1 MENVTIRM
9 LAERLQ
15 LSTATISKALSN
27 SHEISEETKQRVL
40 ALAAELNYV
49 PNPYASSLR
58 KKSSHTIAVVIPEV
72 ADSFFAEA
80 INGIESVAQ
89 EKGYHVLIYLT
100 HESFGKEQAIL
111 KDFQSG
117 RVDGVLISV
126 TTETAAA
133 AHGLAQLVK
142 EIPVVFF
149 DRVCEEVT
157 AARITTD
164 DANAAYNAT
173 AHLIAGGCR
182 TIGLLSASRHLSIS
196 NRRAEGF
203 RQALTGHQLP
213 LTDASILYCSN
224 DPAETRQLLKT
235 ALQHNHYDGLIATT
249 EKLATAVYLACEE
262 LSLAIPGDIQVIGFS
277 NLSTARFL
285 QPSLTTVSQPAFDM
299 GHAAATVLFKA
310 LKSSSFPLQEQQQV
324 IPSSLIIRNS
334 TKAPA
339 R

>member
-40 ALAAELNYV
+40 ALASELNYV

-58 KKSSHTIAVVIPEV
+58 KKASNTIAVVIPEV

-100 HESFGKEQAIL
+100 HENFGKEQAIL

-133 AHGLAQLVK
+133 QHGLEQLVK
-142 EIPVVFF
+142 EIPIVFF
-149 DRVCEEVT
+149 DRVCEAVT
-157 AARITTD
+157 AAKITTD
-164 DANAAYNAT
+164 DAIAAYKAT
-173 AHLIAGGCR
+173 THLIAGGCR
-182 TIGLLSASRHLSIS
+182 HIGLLSASRHLSIS

-203 RQALTGHQLP
+203 QQALADHQLP
-213 LTDASILYCSN
+213 LNSAAITYCSN
-224 DPAETRQLLKT
+224 DPIATHQLLKKVFRE
-235 ALQHNHYDGLIATT
+235 QHYDGVIATT
-249 EKLATAVYLACEE
+249 EKLATAVYEVCEA
-262 LSLAIPGDIQVIGFS
+262 LQLRIPQDLQVIGFS

-285 QPSLTTVSQPAFDM
+285 NPSLTTISQPAFDM
-299 GHAAATVLFKA
+299 GKAAAALLFKA

-324 IPSSLIIRNS
+324 IPSSLIARNS
-334 TKAPA
+334 TIATGA
-339 R
+339 

>member
-58 KKSSHTIAVVIPEV
+58 RKASNTIAVVIPEV

-100 HESFGKEQAIL
+100 HENFGKEQAIL

-133 AHGLAQLVK
+133 QHGLEQLVK
-142 EIPVVFF
+142 EIPIVFF
-149 DRVCEEVT
+149 DRVCDTVT
-157 AARITTD
+157 AAKITTD
-164 DANAAYNAT
+164 DAAAAYKAT
-173 AHLIAGGCR
+173 SHLLAGGCR
-182 TIGLLSASRHLSIS
+182 RIGLLSASRHLSIS

-203 RQALTGHQLP
+203 QQALADHQLP
-213 LTDASILYCSN
+213 PDPAAITYCSN
-224 DPAETRQLLKT
+224 DSNANQQLLKKVFRE
-235 ALQHNHYDGLIATT
+235 QRYDGIIATT
-249 EKLATAVYLACEE
+249 EKLATAVYQVCEE
-262 LSLAIPGDIQVIGFS
+262 LQLRIPQDLQVIGFS

-285 QPSLTTVSQPAFDM
+285 NPSLTTISQPAFDM
-299 GHAAATVLFKA
+299 GKAAAALLFKA
-310 LKSSSFPLQEQQQV
+310 LKSSSFALQEQQQV
-324 IPSSLIIRNS
+324 IASSLIARNS
-334 TKAPA
+334 TLAP
-339 R
+339 RD

>member
-58 KKSSHTIAVVIPEV
+58 RKASNTIAVVIPEV

-80 INGIESVAQ
+80 INGIEWVAQ

-100 HESFGKEQAIL
+100 HENFRKEQAIL
-111 KDFQSG
+111 NDFQSG

-133 AHGLAQLVK
+133 QHGLEQLVK
-142 EIPVVFF
+142 EIPIVFF
-149 DRVCEEVT
+149 DRVCETVT
-157 AARITTD
+157 AAKITTD
-164 DANAAYNAT
+164 DATAAYKAT
-173 AHLIAGGCR
+173 SHLIAGGCR
-182 TIGLLSASRHLSIS
+182 HIGLLSASRHLSIS

-203 RQALTGHQLP
+203 QQALAEHQLP
-213 LTDASILYCSN
+213 VHSSDITYCSN
-224 DPAETRQLLKT
+224 DPVATHELLKKVF
-235 ALQHNHYDGLIATT
+235 LEQHYDGIIATT
-249 EKLATAVYLACEE
+249 EKLATAVYEVCEA
-262 LSLAIPGDIQVIGFS
+262 LQLRIPQDLQVIGFS

-285 QPSLTTVSQPAFDM
+285 NPSLTTISQPAFDM
-299 GHAAATVLFKA
+299 GKAAAALLFKA
-310 LKSSSFPLQEQQQV
+310 LKSSSFALQEQQQV
-324 IPSSLIIRNS
+324 IPSSLIVRNS
-334 TKAPA
+334 TAA
-339 R
+339 TGD

>member
-89 EKGYHVLIYLT
+89 DKGYHVLIYLT
-100 HESFGKEQAIL
+100 HESFMKEQAIL

-126 TTETAAA
+126 TTETTAA
-133 AHGLAQLVK
+133 AHGLAQLAK
-142 EIPVVFF
+142 EIPLVFF

-164 DANAAYNAT
+164 DTIAAYNAT
-173 AHLIAGGCR
+173 SHLIAGGCR
-182 TIGLLSASRHLSIS
+182 HIGLLSASRQLSIS

-203 RQALTGHQLP
+203 QQALAAHQLP
-213 LTDASILYCSN
+213 LTAASVLHCSN
-224 DPAETRQLLKT
+224 DPVATQQVLQT
-235 ALQHNHYDGLIATT
+235 ALQQHHYDGLIATT
-249 EKLATAVYLACEE
+249 EKLATAVYQACEA
-262 LSLAIPGDIQVIGFS
+262 LSLNIPGDIQVIGFS

-285 QPSLTTVSQPAFDM
+285 HPSLTTVSQPAFDM
-299 GHAAATVLFKA
+299 GKAAATLLFRA
-310 LKSSSFPLQEQQQV
+310 LKSSSFPLNEQQQV
-324 IPSSLIIRNS
+324 IPSSLIVRNS
-334 TKAPA
+334 TKAH
-339 R
+339 

>member
-58 KKSSHTIAVVIPEV
+58 KKSSNTIAVVIPEV

-80 INGIESVAQ
+80 INGIEWVAQ

-100 HESFGKEQAIL
+100 HENFGKEQAIL

-133 AHGLAQLVK
+133 QHGLEQLVK
-142 EIPVVFF
+142 EIPIVFF
-149 DRVCEEVT
+149 DRVCETVT
-157 AARITTD
+157 AAKITTD
-164 DANAAYNAT
+164 DANAAYKAT
-173 AHLIAGGCR
+173 SHLIAGGCR
-182 TIGLLSASRHLSIS
+182 HIGLLSASRHLSIS

-203 RQALTGHQLP
+203 QQALADHQFP
-213 LTDASILYCSN
+213 ADSAAITYCSN
-224 DPAETRQLLKT
+224 DPVATHQLLKKVFRE
-235 ALQHNHYDGLIATT
+235 QRYDGIIATT
-249 EKLATAVYLACEE
+249 EKLATAVYEVCEE
-262 LSLAIPGDIQVIGFS
+262 LQLRIPQDLQVIGFS

-285 QPSLTTVSQPAFDM
+285 NPSLTTISQPAFDM
-299 GHAAATVLFKA
+299 GKAAAALLFKA
-310 LKSSSFPLQEQQQV
+310 LKSSSFALQEQQQV

-334 TKAPA
+334 TVAA
-339 R
+339 GA

>member
-58 KKSSHTIAVVIPEV
+58 KKSSNTIAVVIPEV

-80 INGIESVAQ
+80 INGIEWVAQ

-100 HESFGKEQAIL
+100 HENFGKEQAIL

-133 AHGLAQLVK
+133 QHGLEQLVK
-142 EIPVVFF
+142 EIPIVFF
-149 DRVCEEVT
+149 DRVCETVT
-157 AARITTD
+157 AAKITTD
-164 DANAAYNAT
+164 DATAAYKAT
-173 AHLIAGGCR
+173 SHLIAGGCR
-182 TIGLLSASRHLSIS
+182 HIGLLSASRHLSIS

-203 RQALTGHQLP
+203 QQALADHQFP
-213 LTDASILYCSN
+213 VDNAAITYCSN
-224 DPAETRQLLKT
+224 DPVATHQLLKKVFRE
-235 ALQHNHYDGLIATT
+235 QRYDGIIATT
-249 EKLATAVYLACEE
+249 EKLATAVYEVCEE
-262 LSLAIPGDIQVIGFS
+262 LQLRIPQDLQVIGFS

-285 QPSLTTVSQPAFDM
+285 NPSLTTISQPAFDM
-299 GHAAATVLFKA
+299 GKAAAALLFKA
-310 LKSSSFPLQEQQQV
+310 LKSSSFALQEQQQV
-324 IPSSLIIRNS
+324 IPSSLIVRNS
-334 TKAPA
+334 TVATSV
-339 R
+339 

>member
-40 ALAAELNYV
+40 ALAAALNYV

-58 KKSSHTIAVVIPEV
+58 KKSSNTIAVVIPEV

-80 INGIESVAQ
+80 INGIEWVAQ

-100 HESFGKEQAIL
+100 HENFGKEQAIL

-133 AHGLAQLVK
+133 QHGLEQLVN
-142 EIPVVFF
+142 EIPIVFF
-149 DRVCEEVT
+149 DRVCESVT
-157 AARITTD
+157 AAKITTD
-164 DANAAYNAT
+164 DATAAYKAT
-173 AHLIAGGCR
+173 AHLMAGGCR
-182 TIGLLSASRHLSIS
+182 HIGLLSASKHLSIS

-203 RQALTGHQLP
+203 QQALADHQLP
-213 LTDASILYCSN
+213 VNSAAITYCSN
-224 DPAETRQLLKT
+224 DPIATHQLLKKVFRK
-235 ALQHNHYDGLIATT
+235 QRYDGIIATT
-249 EKLATAVYLACEE
+249 EKLATAVYEVCED
-262 LSLAIPGDIQVIGFS
+262 LQWRIPQDLQVVGFS

-285 QPSLTTVSQPAFDM
+285 HPSLTTISQPAFDM
-299 GHAAATVLFKA
+299 GKAAAALLFKA
-310 LKSSSFPLQEQQQV
+310 LKSSSFALQEQHQV

-334 TKAPA
+334 TVAT
-339 R
+339 

>member
-40 ALAAELNYV
+40 ALAAALNYV

-58 KKSSHTIAVVIPEV
+58 KKSSNTIAVVIPEV

-100 HESFGKEQAIL
+100 HESFQKEQAIL

-126 TTETAAA
+126 TTETTASQ
-133 AHGLAQLVK
+133 HGLEQLVK
-142 EIPVVFF
+142 EIPIVFF
-149 DRVCEEVT
+149 DRVCEEIT
-157 AARITTD
+157 AAKITTD
-164 DANAAYNAT
+164 DAAAAYKAT
-173 AHLIAGGCR
+173 THLIAGGCR
-182 TIGLLSASRHLSIS
+182 NIGLLSASRHLSIS

-203 RQALTGHQLP
+203 QQALADHQLLAGP
-213 LTDASILYCSN
+213 TAVTYCSN
-224 DPAETRQLLKT
+224 DSAATHQLLKIV
-235 ALQHNHYDGLIATT
+235 LQQQQYDGIIATT
-249 EKLATAVYLACEE
+249 EKLATAVYEVCEE
-262 LSLAIPGDIQVIGFS
+262 LQLRIPQDLQVVGFS

-285 QPSLTTVSQPAFDM
+285 NPSLTTISQPAFDM
-299 GHAAATVLFKA
+299 GKAAATLLFKA
-310 LKSSSFPLQEQQQV
+310 LKSSSFALEEQEQV
-324 IPSSLIIRNS
+324 IASSLVVRNS
-334 TKAPA
+334 TVAA
-339 R
+339 GA

>member
-9 LAERLQ
+9 LAEKLQ

-40 ALAAELNYV
+40 ALAKELNYV

-58 KKSSHTIAVVIPEV
+58 KKASHTIAVVIPEV

-100 HESFGKEQAIL
+100 HENSGKERGIL

-126 TTETAAA
+126 TTETASAP
-133 AHGLAQLVK
+133 HGLDQLVK
-142 EIPVVFF
+142 EIPIVFF
-149 DRVCEEVT
+149 DRVCEDVT
-157 AARITTD
+157 AAKITTD
-164 DANAAYNAT
+164 DATAAYKAT
-173 AHLIAGGCR
+173 SHLVAGGCR
-182 TIGLLSASRHLSIS
+182 HIGLLAASPHLSIS

-203 RQALTGHQLP
+203 LQALAAHGLP
-213 LTDASILYCSN
+213 QNKAAITYCSN
-224 DPAETRQLLKT
+224 DHAATKQLLKKIFRE
-235 ALQHNHYDGLIATT
+235 QQYDGVIATT
-249 EKLATAVYLACEE
+249 EKLATAVYEVCEE
-262 LSLAIPGDIQVIGFS
+262 VDLRIPQDLQVIGFS

-285 QPSLTTVSQPAFDM
+285 NPSLTTISQPAFDM
-299 GHAAATVLFKA
+299 GKAAATLLFKA
-310 LKSSSFPLQEQQQV
+310 LKNNSFALSEQQQV
-324 IPSSLIIRNS
+324 IPSTLIVRKS
-334 TKAPA
+334 TTAT
-339 R
+339 

>member
-58 KKSSHTIAVVIPEV
+58 KKSSNTIAVVIPEV

-80 INGIESVAQ
+80 INGIEWVAQ

-100 HESFGKEQAIL
+100 HENFGKEQAIL

-133 AHGLAQLVK
+133 QHGLEQLVK
-142 EIPVVFF
+142 EIPIVFF
-149 DRVCEEVT
+149 DRVCETVT
-157 AARITTD
+157 AAKITTD
-164 DANAAYNAT
+164 DATAAYKAT
-173 AHLIAGGCR
+173 SHLIAGGCR
-182 TIGLLSASRHLSIS
+182 HIGLLSASRHLSIS

-203 RQALTGHQLP
+203 QQALADHQFP
-213 LTDASILYCSN
+213 ADNAAITYCSN
-224 DPAETRQLLKT
+224 DPVATHQLLKKVFRE
-235 ALQHNHYDGLIATT
+235 QRYDGIIATT
-249 EKLATAVYLACEE
+249 EKLATAVYEVCEE
-262 LSLAIPGDIQVIGFS
+262 LQLRIPQDLQVIGFS

-285 QPSLTTVSQPAFDM
+285 NPSLTTISQPAFDM
-299 GHAAATVLFKA
+299 GKAAAALLFKA
-310 LKSSSFPLQEQQQV
+310 LKSSSFALQEQQQV

-334 TKAPA
+334 TVATGA
-339 R
+339 